1 VTIDERISKLTE
13 SHEEMD
19 AMQRKTQVM
28 LAQIVETL
36 GRLERIALSH
46 VPIQDVEA
54 TLAALERRTRK
65 PQ

>member
-54 TLAALERRTRK
+54 TLAALEGRTRK